1 MSELRKDPIT
11 GRWVIMAPERG
22 VRPSD
27 FHITA
32 TRREGGFCPFCPGNE
47 NATPG
52 EVLAIRRAGTR
63 PNEMGWRVRVVPN
76 RFPALG
82 VEGSLDREGEGIYDK
97 MNGIGAHEV
106 IIETPRHDA
115 NLSSLALRELE
126 EVLWAWRERI
136 VDLKRDI
143 RFEYIIV
150 FKNHGAAAGATLEHE
165 HSQLIALPIVPR
177 EPKAELAGALRYYEF
192 RERCVFCDIVHQ
204 ERKDGSRI
212 VYENDRFVAFCPWA
226 SRTPFQ
232 TWIVPK
238 AHRSHF
244 ETVGTG
250 ELSSFADAARVVLRK
265 IEKALEMP
273 AYNIMLQS
281 SPIHS
286 PPLASFHWRME
297 IAPAITRMGGFEWG
311 SDFFINP
318 TPPEEA
324 ASFLRGI
331 TV

>member
-27 FHITA
+27 FHVTA
-32 TRREGGFCPFCPGNE
+32 HTRVGGFCPFCPGNE
-47 NATPG
+47 GATPG
-52 EVLAIRRAGTR
+52 EILAIRRPGSR
-63 PNEMGWRVRVVPN
+63 PNDVGWRVRVVPN

-82 VEGSLDREGEGIYDK
+82 VEGALDREGEGIYDR

-106 IIETPRHDA
+106 IIETPRHEA
-115 NLSSLALRELE
+115 HLSSLSIRELE
-126 EVLWAWRERI
+126 EVFWTWRERI
-136 VDLKRDI
+136 IDLKRDI
-143 RFEYIIV
+143 RFESIIV
-150 FKNHGAAAGATLEHE
+150 FKNHGQAAGATLEHE
-165 HSQLIALPIVPR
+165 HSQLIALPVVPR
-177 EPKAELAGALRYYEF
+177 EAMAEIKGAGRYFDF

-204 ERKDGSRI
+204 ERRDGIRM

-232 TWIVPK
+232 TWVVPK
-238 AHRSHF
+238 THRSHF
-244 ETVGTG
+244 ETAGTG
-250 ELSSFADAARVVLRK
+250 ELSSLADAARVVLRK
-265 IEKALEMP
+265 IEKALEVP

-281 SPIHS
+281 GPIRS
-286 PPLASFHWRME
+286 AALPSFHWRMD
-297 IAPAITRMGGFEWG
+297 IAPALTRMGGFEWG

-324 ASFLRGI
+324 AAFLRGI
-331 TV
+331 QV